1 MNTRFSIKN
10 FRVFDENG
18 VTIELKPLTILTGCN
33 SSGKS
38 SIVKALLLLCD
49 FFSSLK
55 TDKEKGKD
63 IGLSSHGLDFTKK
76 PHNLLG
82 KFSKVVNNKSDNKDV
97 TFEIQV
103 HSLMLT
109 QDVNLELVFSC
120 DDFFNGYISS
130 VSIKKLDGTV
140 IYSSMVD
147 SDPIGNLYCIFPE
160 FERFIK
166 TQHVISLYQFI
177 CNDRNIRFSDNP
189 MSDEEFAVFQEEV
202 KAHIESFK
210 QENGT
215 DALKDINKWN
225 NTIRYSSQVTRN
237 ISFLDQNSGG
247 NPEMIQGIQDT
258 GILYYL
264 PIFDEKL
271 RGNKNNCI
279 DFLTHCLSIES
290 LDRATL
296 SVLERI
302 LVDFKNCSCQD
313 FLTYYKS
320 WEKNRLS
327 EFVVKSSWK
336 TEKSPRLFMA
346 NHIGLKADEILMA
359 PHNTNWSDSNIF
371 TDELTPQKPKKEQ
384 EAEWEEKLLNFERL
398 FEALARLSQIFVPEK
413 EPEKPLYY
421 NKPNGKEYMEYS
433 SRTEYLFFRFVEDTI
448 KEIVV
453 DATPE
458 ALAYVSSSIIN
469 VKRIY
474 PMESEDEF
482 TELLK
487 RYMKAKRDIANDAN
501 YTPGSFLNDWIR
513 RYRIGDHISI
523 DDFHNEGL
531 GITLKLHKDENDQEG
546 SLLAD
551 SGYGITQLF
560 AILLNIEVSI
570 MERKVNKVL
579 PDNYFGSL
587 PSDKDVVR
595 SYSSPTIAIEEPEI
609 HLHPNYQS
617 MLADM
622 FYEAYK
628 SYGINFIIETHSEY
642 MIRRIQVITAK
653 LIKESIDKVPFTVSY
668 FTGMNDKP
676 YYEMGFQK
684 NGKFEREFGPG
695 FFNVADDAAMEL
707 FDLDEDN

>member
-1 MNTRFSIKN
+1 MNTRFTIKN

-18 VTIELKPLTILTGCN
+18 ATIDLKPLTILTGCN

-55 TDKEKGKD
+55 TEKEKGKD

-82 KFSKVVNNKSDNKDV
+82 KSSKVVNNKSEKKDIS
-97 TFEIQV
+97 FEIQV

-130 VSIKKLDGTV
+130 ISVKKLDGTV
-140 IYSSMVD
+140 IYSSKVN
-147 SDPIGNLYCIFPE
+147 SAPIGNLYCIFPE

-166 TQHVISLYQFI
+166 TQLVISSYQFV
-177 CNDRNIRFSDNP
+177 CNDRNIGFSDNP
-189 MSDEEFAVFQEEV
+189 MSDEDFAVFQEEV
-202 KAHIESFK
+202 NTYIESFK

-215 DALKDINKWN
+215 EALKDINKWN
-225 NTIRYSSQVTRN
+225 NGFRFSSEGIRNKSY
-237 ISFLDQNSGG
+237 LDECKLGK
-247 NPEMIQGIQDT
+247 PELIQGFQDT

-264 PIFDEKL
+264 PILDEKL

-279 DFLTHCLSIES
+279 EFLSHCLSMEN

-296 SVLERI
+296 CVLEKI
-302 LVDFKNCSCQD
+302 LVDFKHSSCQD

-327 EFVVKSSWK
+327 KFVMNPSFVI
-336 TEKSPRLFMA
+336 EQSPRLFLA
-346 NHIGLKADEILMA
+346 NHIGLKANEILMS
-359 PHNTNWSDSNIF
+359 PHNTNWSDSINLF
-371 TDELTPQKPKKEQ
+371 TGEVTPQKPKKEQ
-384 EAEWEEKLLNFERL
+384 EAEWEDKPLNFERL
-398 FEALARLSQIFVPEK
+398 YEALARLSQLFVPEK
-413 EPEKPLYY
+413 EPLYY

-433 SRTEYLFFRFVEDTI
+433 SRTEYLFFRFVEDAI
-448 KEIVV
+448 EEIVV

-469 VKRIY
+469 VKRLY

-482 TELLK
+482 TGLLK
-487 RYMKAKRDIANDAN
+487 RYMKAKHNIAKDTN
-501 YTPGSFLNDWIR
+501 YTPDSFLNDWIR
-513 RYRIGDHISI
+513 RYGIGDHISI

-531 GITLKLHKDENDQEG
+531 GITLKLYKDENDQEG

-560 AILLNIEVSI
+560 AILLNIEVAI
-570 MERKVNKVL
+570 MERKVIKVL
-579 PDNYFGSL
+579 PDNYLGSL

-622 FYEAYK
+622 LVEAYQK
-628 SYGINFIIETHSEY
+628 YTIHFVVETHSEY
-642 MIRRIQVITAK
+642 LIRKLQLLVSGHVKGINADRSMVSIYYINSEEDRSKQKVKRIGICRDGYLDDTFG
-653 LIKESIDKVPFTVSY
+653 E
-668 FTGMNDKP
+668 
-676 YYEMGFQK
+676 GFY
-684 NGKFEREFGPG
+684 
-695 FFNVADDAAMEL
+695 
-707 FDLDEDN
+707 DEATSLSRQLL

>member
-1 MNTRFSIKN
+1 MNTRFTIKN

-18 VTIELKPLTILTGCN
+18 ATIDLKPLTILTGCN

-55 TDKEKGKD
+55 TEKEKGKD

-82 KFSKVVNNKSDNKDV
+82 KSSKVVNNKSEKKDIS
-97 TFEIQV
+97 FEIQV

-130 VSIKKLDGTV
+130 ISVKKLDGTV
-140 IYSSMVD
+140 IYSSKVN
-147 SDPIGNLYCIFPE
+147 SAPIGNLYCILPE

-166 TQHVISLYQFI
+166 TQHVISSYQFV
-177 CNDRNIRFSDNP
+177 CNDRNIGFSDNP
-189 MSDEEFAVFQEEV
+189 MSDEDFAVFQEEV
-202 KAHIESFK
+202 NTYLESFK

-215 DALKDINKWN
+215 EALKDINKWN
-225 NTIRYSSQVTRN
+225 NSLRFSSEGIRN
-237 ISFLDQNSGG
+237 ISFLDECSLGK
-247 NPEMIQGIQDT
+247 PELIQGIQDT

-279 DFLTHCLSIES
+279 EFLSHCLSMES

-296 SVLERI
+296 CVLEKI
-302 LVDFKNCSCQD
+302 LVDFKHSSCQD

-327 EFVVKSSWK
+327 KFVMNPSFVI
-336 TEKSPRLFMA
+336 EQSPRLFLA
-346 NHIGLKADEILMA
+346 NHIGLKANEILMS
-359 PHNTNWSDSNIF
+359 PHNTNWSDSINLF
-371 TDELTPQKPKKEQ
+371 TGEVTPQKPKKEQ
-384 EAEWEEKLLNFERL
+384 EAEWEDKPLNFERL
-398 FEALARLSQIFVPEK
+398 YEALARLSQLFVPEK
-413 EPEKPLYY
+413 EPLYY

-433 SRTEYLFFRFVEDTI
+433 SRTEYLFFRFVEDAI
-448 KEIVV
+448 EEIVV

-469 VKRIY
+469 VKRLY

-482 TELLK
+482 TGLLK
-487 RYMKAKRDIANDAN
+487 RYMKAKHNIAKDTN
-501 YTPGSFLNDWIR
+501 YTPDSFLNDWIR
-513 RYRIGDHISI
+513 RYGIGDHISI

-531 GITLKLHKDENDQEG
+531 GITLKLYKDENDQEG

-560 AILLNIEVSI
+560 AILLNIEVAI
-570 MERKVNKVL
+570 MERKVIKVL
-579 PDNYFGSL
+579 PDNYLGSL

-622 FYEAYK
+622 LVEAYQK
-628 SYGINFIIETHSEY
+628 YTIHFVVETHSEY
-642 MIRRIQVITAK
+642 LIRKLQLLVSGHVKGINADRSMVSIYYINSEEDRSKQKVKRIGICRDGYLDDTFG
-653 LIKESIDKVPFTVSY
+653 E
-668 FTGMNDKP
+668 
-676 YYEMGFQK
+676 GFY
-684 NGKFEREFGPG
+684 
-695 FFNVADDAAMEL
+695 
-707 FDLDEDN
+707 DEATSLSRQLL